1 MLQVSN
7 RYMTSTGLWVAPM
20 AWVIGLAALVC
31 DRYEPA
37 GSLAIVVMRTLF
49 GVATCGAI
57 CLVLISKGHELADM
71 PGPEL
76 YLFTRLVSRW
86 VYILMYALAAVRIL
100 FYLYDLSQQ
109 CNPCSGHHSWG
120 PVRPLD
126 DFQFYVAA
134 SVIPLWLIRA
144 MVRMRAI

>member
-7 RYMTSTGLWVAPM
+7 RYVTSTALWVASM
-20 AWVIGLAALVC
+20 AWIIGLAAVVC
-31 DRYEPA
+31 DRFEPA
-37 GSLAIVVMRTLF
+37 GSLLIVLMRTLF

-57 CLVLISKGHELADM
+57 GLVLISKAQELA
-71 PGPEL
+71 GSEL

-100 FYLYDLSQQ
+100 FYLYDVSQQ
-109 CNPCSGHHSWG
+109 CNPCSGHHPWG

-144 MVRMRAI
+144 IVRMRAI